1 MKMKEEREKVLAFM
15 AFFLPFLGRVIF
27 LRNPTQEKERKKEIR
42 GGGRSE
48 LEVVHALLLFLRPFA
63 SI

>member
-15 AFFLPFLGRVIF
+15 AFFLPFLGCVIF
-27 LRNPTQEKERKKEIR
+27 LRNPTQEKERKKETR
-42 GGGRSE
+42 GGRSE

-63 SI
+63 SNN